1 MMDVHCN
8 VLSGKTH
15 WRIATSS
22 SGVVE
27 DVVRLCFST
36 AGFTTV
42 SERDAYETIRA
53 VLRHEDVAWVEP
65 SLQEWRVNL
74 QGLSVLIGRPDVV
87 PWLNGTVNVK
97 PEFKSEILSLGPPRV
112 GSGDFVFYITPDTVS
127 ESASKEAVGTMP
139 ARKEVFISYSHTDR
153 KWVDRVRVHLRPLER
168 EGLLELFDDSK
179 IKPGGRWRE
188 EISGALD
195 RARVAVLLI
204 SADFI
209 ASDFIANN
217 ELPPLLKKAEAGG
230 AMIIPVIVS
239 PCGFLREKKL
249 SGYQSVNNP
258 SKSLT
263 SVGYSER
270 EQILT
275 KLAEAVE
282 EALGNVRA
290 GVSVGAANEVAAQGK
305 KTHTEVKMKE
315 AKELLQLIES
325 EADPENRGLTEI
337 FNSIEPGQIFFVPA
351 LRDRGTV
358 YSMKSRIFK
367 EAVAELVSSGWLYP
381 PEDTGRTRLY
391 EFKPRA

>member
-1 MMDVHCN
+1 M
-8 VLSGKTH
+8 
-15 WRIATSS
+15 RI
-22 SGVVE
+22 
-27 DVVRLCFST
+27 
-36 AGFTTV
+36 
-42 SERDAYETIRA
+42 
-53 VLRHEDVAWVEP
+53 P
-65 SLQEWRVNL
+65 SR
-74 QGLSVLIGRPDVV
+74 
-87 PWLNGTVNVK
+87 
-97 PEFKSEILSLGPPRV
+97 
-112 GSGDFVFYITPDTVS
+112 
-127 ESASKEAVGTMP
+127 
-139 ARKEVFISYSHTDR
+139 
-153 KWVDRVRVHLRPLER
+153 
-168 EGLLELFDDSK
+168 
-179 IKPGGRWRE
+179 
-188 EISGALD
+188 
-195 RARVAVLLI
+195 
-204 SADFI
+204 
-209 ASDFIANN
+209 
-217 ELPPLLKKAEAGG
+217 
-230 AMIIPVIVS
+230 
-239 PCGFLREKKL
+239 KKL

-381 PEDTGRTRLY
+381 PEDTGQTRLY

>member
-15 WRIATSS
+15 WRIAPSS

-36 AGFTTV
+36 AAFATI

-53 VLRHEDVAWVEP
+53 VLRHENVTWVEP
-65 SLQEWRVNL
+65 SLQEWRLDL
-74 QGLSVLIGRPDVV
+74 QGLSTLIARPDAVA
-87 PWLNGTVNVK
+87 WLNGTVKVK
-97 PEFKSEILSLGPPRV
+97 PEFKSDILSAGPPKV

-127 ESASKEAVGTMP
+127 VGTMP

-153 KWVDRVRVHLRPLER
+153 KWVDRVRIHLRPRER
-168 EGLLELFDDSK
+168 EGRLELFDDSK

-188 EISGALD
+188 EISSALD

-217 ELPPLLKKAEAGG
+217 ELPPLLKKAEMGG
-230 AMIIPVIVS
+230 ATIIPVIVS

-258 SKSLT
+258 DKSLE
-263 SVGYSER
+263 SVGYSGS

-275 KLAEAVE
+275 ELAEAVE
-282 EALGNVRA
+282 AALGSSGG
-290 GVSVGAANEVAAQGK
+290 GVSVGASNEVAAQEK
-305 KTHTEVKMKE
+305 KTHAELKMKE

-337 FNSIEPGQIFFVPA
+337 FESIEPGQICFVPG
-351 LRDRGTV
+351 LRDRGKV
-358 YSMKSRIFK
+358 YRMKSRIFR
-367 EAVAELVSSGWLYP
+367 EAVAELLSCGWLYP
-381 PEDTGRTRLY
+381 PEDTGKTRLY
-391 EFKPRA
+391 EFRGTETRNG